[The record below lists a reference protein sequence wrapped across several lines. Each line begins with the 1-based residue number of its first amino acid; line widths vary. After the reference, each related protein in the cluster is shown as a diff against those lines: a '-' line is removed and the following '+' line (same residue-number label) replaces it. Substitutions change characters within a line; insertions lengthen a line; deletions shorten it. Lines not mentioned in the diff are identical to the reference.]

1 MMLKISSVVLNVLL
15 IDVLKAKRVYYSRM
29 DETGLQVISQ
39 PYWVGVNTKFTI

>member
-1 MMLKISSVVLNVLL
+1 MQTCRVMLT
-15 IDVLKAKRVYYSRM
+15 DVEDQFCCIKRVYYSRM